1 MNFKFKLKMSA
12 FAREEE
18 YLQFALEVVKQ
29 AGHLVKTAFS
39 TPESNV
45 ETKASATD
53 LVTETDKAVEELLIK
68 SISEKYPD
76 HQFIGEESVAAG
88 KRSPWTDAPTWII
101 DPIDGTTNF
110 VHRIPFIAICV
121 GLTINKEIRGGIV
134 YNPITDELFTALKG
148 RGALKNGFPIHVSK
162 TTALTKAVV
171 LAQLGAD
178 RSPAQMRSFI
188 NNFTALMVDKNMH
201 GHRAFGSAAINMVYV
216 AQGSVDAYVE
226 YGIHSWDIAAAAII
240 VSEAGGVLI
249 DPTGTSFNL
258 MSRKVLCGA
267 SEPLVQE
274 ISKILT
280 HVEFEPEL

>member
-1 MNFKFKLKMSA
+1 MSA
-12 FAREEE
+12 FDREEE
-18 YLQFALEVVKQ
+18 YFQFALEVTKK
-29 AGHLVKTAFS
+29 AGHLVKTAFAKH
-39 TPESNV
+39 ESAV
-45 ETKASATD
+45 TTKASATD

-110 VHRIPFIAICV
+110 VHRIPFVAICV
-121 GLTINKEIRGGIV
+121 GLTINKELRAGIV
-134 YNPITDELFTALKG
+134 YNPITEELFTALRG

-162 TTALTKAVV
+162 TSEFNKSVICTSLGIHNIVEKGQQWLDIAL
-171 LAQLGAD
+171 D
-178 RSPAQMRSFI
+178 NHRRSVAAGVR
-188 NNFTALMVDKNMH
+188 

-240 VSEAGGVLI
+240 VQEAGGVVI
-249 DPTGTSFNL
+249 DPTGSEFNL
-258 MSRKVLCGA
+258 MARKVLCGA
-267 SEPLVQE
+267 SKPLVQE
-274 ISKILT
+274 MSKILT

>member
-1 MNFKFKLKMSA
+1 MSA

-162 TTALTKAVV
+162 TTEFNKAVICTS
-171 LAQLGAD
+171 LGIHNIVEKG
-178 RSPAQMRSFI
+178 QQWLE
-188 NNFTALMVDKNMH
+188 TALDNHRKSVQNGVR